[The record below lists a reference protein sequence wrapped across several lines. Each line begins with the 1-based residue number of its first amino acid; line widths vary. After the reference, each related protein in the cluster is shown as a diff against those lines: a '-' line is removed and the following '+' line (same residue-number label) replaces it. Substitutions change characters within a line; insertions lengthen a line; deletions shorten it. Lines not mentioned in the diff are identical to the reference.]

1 MRVGVPRINAATVAE
16 HHSQRRAA
24 LIQAGS
30 DLLASDGLDAVT
42 LGAVGAATGLAR
54 TSVYQYF
61 DSTPALVA
69 AIVED
74 AFPRATEQ
82 LEKAVARATTPQGQ
96 IDRFVATALDLAT
109 DPTHR
114 SLYALSS
121 ADLPSHCRARV
132 AELHASQY
140 APLLRAV
147 AEIGV
152 SDAELTTRLIGGLVQ
167 AAAQAIASGS
177 ARSRVQ
183 ARTLA
188 LIHSGLAAPE

>member
-1 MRVGVPRINAATVAE
+1 VPRISAATVAE

-30 DLLASDGLDAVT
+30 DLLANEGLDAVT

-82 LEKAVARATTPQGQ
+82 LENAVVRETTPQTQ
-96 IDRFVATALDLAT
+96 IDRFVSVALDLAS

-114 SLYALSS
+114 SLYSLSN
-121 ADLPSHCRARV
+121 ADLPIHCRARV
-132 AELHASQY
+132 RELHASQY

-147 AEIGV
+147 
-152 SDAELTTRLIGGLVQ
+152 SDLDVPDPELTTRLIAGLVQ

-177 ARSRVQ
+177 SRTRVQ

-188 LIHSGLAAPE
+188 LIHSGLSSAE